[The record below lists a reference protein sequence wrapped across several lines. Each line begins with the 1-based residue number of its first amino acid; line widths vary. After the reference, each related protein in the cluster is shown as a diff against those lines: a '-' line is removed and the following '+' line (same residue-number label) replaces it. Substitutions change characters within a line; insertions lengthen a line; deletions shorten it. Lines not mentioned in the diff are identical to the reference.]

1 MTATNEGCATSTKAT
16 GDRPCSAAEAVDRAR
31 RLVDRGGVYVLGTGD
46 YKPTVIASKL
56 VDVPWTT
63 RDGYTGSDCAG
74 FAICW
79 CYKLRRHRPGFAS
92 GRVPDTFHDQSD
104 VDDDINCNSL
114 IEDALTTKEVC
125 ELVTTGIPQPGDLL
139 VYPSLR
145 LTLQDGSIFK
155 TIGHV
160 AITLS
165 NARVSPSLWTWDDP
179 PYHLLDVA
187 QCKGPGPR
195 DGKPGRS
202 PAVIQTDGSIWSA
215 HDDKW
220 PKAAHRSCVVRMKP

>member
-1 MTATNEGCATSTKAT
+1 MT
-16 GDRPCSAAEAVDRAR
+16 GDRPCSADEAVLRAKR
-31 RLVDRGGVYVLGTGD
+31 IVNRGGAYVYGTGD
-46 YKPTVIASKL
+46 YKPTYLAGRL
-56 VDVPWTT
+56 VDLPWTS
-63 RDGYTGSDCAG
+63 RDSLVGSDCAG

-79 CYKLRRHRPGFAS
+79 CYKLQRHRQGFAN
-92 GRVPDTFHDQSD
+92 GRVPDEFRDQSD

-114 IEDALTTKEVC
+114 IEDALTTRELC
-125 ELVTTGIPQPGDLL
+125 ELVTSGIPQPGDLL

-145 LTLQDGSIFK
+145 LHLADSSIFP

-165 NARVSPSLWTWDDP
+165 NARVSPSQWDWNHP

-187 QCKGPGPR
+187 QCKGPPQR
-195 DGKPGRS
+195 T

-220 PKAAHRSCVVRMKP
+220 PKPAHRSCVVRMKP